1 MPLDQIVSRIIS
13 GDAETVARLTREALE
28 SGVSPKALLEEGL
41 IAGMTVVGVKFKN
54 SEMFFPEVLVAARA
68 MKAGMA
74 VLEPLLKECGI
85 EPVGKCVLGT
95 VKGDIHDIGKNLVAI
110 MLKGSGFEVVD
121 LGVNVS
127 FEKFKAA
134 IQEHRPEILGM
145 SALLTTTMIQMR
157 VNMEG
162 FQKAGLL
169 GGMRVMIGGAPI
181 TRKFTDDVGAHAY
194 AQNAPEAAQ
203 RALALLRG
211 LKGEVV

>member
-162 FQKAGLL
+162 FQKAHRLPGNLQTTWVP
-169 GGMRVMIGGAPI
+169 MPMHRMPP
-181 TRKFTDDVGAHAY
+181 R
-194 AQNAPEAAQ
+194 
-203 RALALLRG
+203 LRRG
-211 LKGEVV
+211 PWRYFVV